1 MDFFEHGG
9 RNGKNIRYDFSAN
22 INPLGLPEGVSEALR
37 ESLCQAVRYP
47 EAESLSLREAIA
59 GEWGTDAGG
68 VVCTNGASELI
79 YAAVRALRPA
89 AGLFLAPTFS
99 EYERAFLSV
108 GCPVRYYPLKR
119 ENGFAVDED
128 FLDFL
133 EKQETGSLL
142 FLCNPNNP
150 TGSCVEP
157 SLMERILRLT
167 ERRGIWL
174 AVDEAFLAF
183 SGEYGRRSMRRYYK
197 EYENLLVLNAFT
209 KLYAMPGLRLGYG
222 VCESR
227 EVIRRLLLQLPA
239 WNVSVP
245 AQEAGLAV
253 LKEKGYVEKTVVYVA
268 EEREFLVAGLK
279 KASGLIRRIYPPMAN
294 YIFLE
299 ALPGLDRLL
308 ADRGIAVRSC
318 ENYRQLRAGDYRI
331 AVRSRRENEALL
343 QAIYEEEAAWQKI

>member
-9 RNGKNIRYDFSAN
+9 RNGENIIYDFSAN
-22 INPLGLPEGVSEALR
+22 INPLGMPERVSDALR
-37 ESLCQAVRYP
+37 ESLCRAVRYP

-59 GEWGTDAGG
+59 GEWGTDAGR

-79 YAAVRALRPA
+79 YAAVRALKPT
-89 AGLFLAPTFS
+89 AGLLFAPTFS

-108 GCPVRYYPLKR
+108 GCPVSHYPLKR
-119 ENGFAVDED
+119 ENGFAVEED

-133 EKQETGSLL
+133 EKQEAGSLL

-150 TGSCVEP
+150 TGNCVDP
-157 SLMERILRLT
+157 FLMERILKLT
-167 ERRGIWL
+167 ACKGIWL
-174 AVDEAFLAF
+174 AVDEAFLSF
-183 SGEYGRRSMRRYYK
+183 SGEYEWRSMRRYYK
-197 EYENLLVLNAFT
+197 EYDNLLVLNAFT

-222 VCESR
+222 VCESH

-245 AQEAGLAV
+245 AQAAGMAA
-253 LKEKGYVEKTVVYVA
+253 LKEKEFVMKTAAYVA
-268 EEREFLVAGLK
+268 GEQEFLLAGLE
-279 KASGLIRRIYPPMAN
+279 KAPGLIRRVYPPMAN

-308 ADRGIAVRSC
+308 ADRGIAVRNC

-331 AVRSRRENEALL
+331 AVRSRRENEALV

>member
-1 MDFFEHGG
+1 M
-9 RNGKNIRYDFSAN
+9 
-22 INPLGLPEGVSEALR
+22 
-37 ESLCQAVRYP
+37 
-47 EAESLSLREAIA
+47 
-59 GEWGTDAGG
+59 
-68 VVCTNGASELI
+68 
-79 YAAVRALRPA
+79 
-89 AGLFLAPTFS
+89 
-99 EYERAFLSV
+99 
-108 GCPVRYYPLKR
+108 
-119 ENGFAVDED
+119 
-128 FLDFL
+128 
-133 EKQETGSLL
+133 
-142 FLCNPNNP
+142 
-150 TGSCVEP
+150 
-157 SLMERILRLT
+157 
-167 ERRGIWL
+167 
-174 AVDEAFLAF
+174 DEAFLAF

-245 AQEAGLAV
+245 AQAAGLEA
-253 LKEKGYVEKTVVYVA
+253 LKEKVYAEKTVVYVA

-279 KASGLIRRIYPPMAN
+279 KAPGLIRRIYPSMAN